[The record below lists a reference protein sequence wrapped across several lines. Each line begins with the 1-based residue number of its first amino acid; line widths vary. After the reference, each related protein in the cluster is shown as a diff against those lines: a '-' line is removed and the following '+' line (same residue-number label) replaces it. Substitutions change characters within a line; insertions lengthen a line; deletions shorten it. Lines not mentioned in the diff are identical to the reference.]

1 MMNIEKRRLVGRSIV
16 SKRYYSLLKK
26 ITTNVSI
33 LDNIVSLEMSDSII
47 DDSEE
52 GELLYFKTYLFKDR
66 TNIKEDVLK
75 FVHADKGYYL
85 WTEDSFYCGHLYMPN
100 LLSFNFEFEF
110 DDDENGIIVFSYPD
124 KKILMDYYEEAGNY
138 YVDLKVFQLLSKET
152 GLKRDE

>member
-1 MMNIEKRRLVGRSIV
+1 
-16 SKRYYSLLKK
+16 
-26 ITTNVSI
+26 
-33 LDNIVSLEMSDSII
+33 
-47 DDSEE
+47 
-52 GELLYFKTYLFKDR
+52 
-66 TNIKEDVLK
+66 
-75 FVHADKGYYL
+75 
-85 WTEDSFYCGHLYMPN
+85 MPN